1 VDRATI
7 RFEFRTSKTASVVVP
22 GWFLWLTVVTAR
34 KIQLENR
41 YEAGAAGVFAGGVG
55 VDCDFAVVCVSG
67 SRR

>member
-1 VDRATI
+1 MV
-7 RFEFRTSKTASVVVP
+7 SVAY
-22 GWFLWLTVVTAR
+22 LVTAR